1 MKIKTIGIVGV
12 GNMGSAILR
21 GILKKKL
28 FRPSRILA
36 YDVISAKASSLA
48 KELKIHSA
56 KSAAEIAAKSD
67 LILLAVKP
75 QNLPETAAALKSQ
88 FKKNPA
94 IITILAGVPVKTIKK
109 HFGSKAIVVRAMPN
123 LGATVGE
130 SFTAI
135 TGDKALLPVAGKIF
149 SSCGEVMVFPES
161 RFHAVTALSGS
172 GPAYYFFL
180 MELAMIEALKRGFSA
195 GEAARLAK
203 QTAKG
208 AAILAAGSQLDPAVL
223 RAQVTSKGGT
233 TEAALGVL
241 FDNKFPALFSKAI
254 DAAVK
259 RGEQLGKAVS

>member
-21 GILKKKL
+21 GILKRKL
-28 FRPSRILA
+28 FSPANILA
-36 YDVISAKASSLA
+36 YDVISSKASGLA
-48 KELKIHSA
+48 KELKIKRA
-56 KSAAEIAAKSD
+56 KSPSEIVSKSD

-75 QNLPETAAALKSQ
+75 QNLPETAVSLKSHL
-88 FKKNPA
+88 KKNPA

-109 HFGSKAIVVRAMPN
+109 HFGSKTVVVRAMPN

-135 TGDKALLPVAGKIF
+135 TGDKSLLPVARNIF
-149 SSCGEVMVFPES
+149 SSCGEVMILPEG

-180 MELAMIEALKRGFSA
+180 MELAMIEALKHGFTPSQA
-195 GEAARLAK
+195 SILAK

-208 AAILAAGSQLDPAVL
+208 AALLAASSNLEPAVL

-233 TEAALGVL
+233 TEAALKVL
-241 FDNKFPALFSKAI
+241 YGKNFPALFSKAI
-254 DAAVK
+254 HAAVK